1 MDSPSLRSLKKV
13 GGIKTMNEVV
23 VVVVVVVVVD
33 VGWRKKCP
41 KLAEKLS
48 NPEHIPKGY
57 PMSAAVDAS

>member
-13 GGIKTMNEVV
+13 GGIKTMNE
-23 VVVVVVVVVD
+23 VVVVVVVD

>member
-13 GGIKTMNEVV
+13 GGIKTMNE
-23 VVVVVVVVVD
+23 VVVVVVVVD

>member
-13 GGIKTMNEVV
+13 GGIKTMNE
-23 VVVVVVVVVD
+23 VVVVVD

>member
-13 GGIKTMNEVV
+13 GGIKTMNE
-23 VVVVVVVVVD
+23 VVVVVVD